1 MNVRVGDVDLRL
13 FLPSGNWDY
22 LYPPASGEVAAEVTF
37 DYCKTPLEYKEP
49 VFDPDINKL
58 TMYFQIDI
66 DERPLSNEDELRGNV
81 AFLVGIISKRFW
93 FIRAAGFIYKD
104 KGIVLIGKSGSG
116 KSTLVSL
123 FEEALVIDDDLLFTD
138 GSIMRRVSNIGTK
151 LSLTNNSIERLHDD
165 IEEHMID
172 YIFLLDNQKHPDYSK
187 SINQRT
193 IPHELT
199 FDDRLPESFFL
210 CYSKKPPVP
219 VSCPVF
225 EIGTKSQPS
234 VSKEMIEAIVSPPP
248 PLDIPLPA
256 SPQF

>member
-22 LYPPASGEVAAEVTF
+22 LYPPASGEVTAEVTF

-66 DERPLSNEDELRGNV
+66 DERPLFDEDELRRDV

-104 KGIVLIGKSGSG
+104 KGIVLIEKSGNG
-116 KSTLVSL
+116 KSTLRSL
-123 FEEALVIDDDLLFTD
+123 FEKALVIDDDLLFTD
-138 GSIMRRVSNIGTK
+138 GNIMRRVSNIGTK
-151 LSLTNNSIERLHDD
+151 LSIKNNSIERLHDD
-165 IEEHMID
+165 IKEHVID
-172 YIFLLDNQKHPDYSK
+172 YIFLLDSQKNPDYSRL
-187 SINQRT
+187 INQRI

-210 CYSKKPPVP
+210 YYSKKPPVR

-225 EIGTKSQPS
+225 EIGTKGEPRI
-234 VSKEMIEAIVSPPP
+234 SKEIIEAIVS
-248 PLDIPLPA
+248 
-256 SPQF
+256 STSKQN